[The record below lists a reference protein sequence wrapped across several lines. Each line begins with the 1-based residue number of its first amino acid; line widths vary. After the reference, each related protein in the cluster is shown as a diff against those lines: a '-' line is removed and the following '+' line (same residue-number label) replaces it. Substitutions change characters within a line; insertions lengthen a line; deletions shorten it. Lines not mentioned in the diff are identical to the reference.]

1 MSVPMERVPFPFGRE
16 RSRVV
21 YSADAEPPISLIGT
35 SLPVAR
41 LRHEVEVAGRCD
53 SKVLITGESGAG
65 KEVVAH
71 AIHACSA
78 RRRHRMLAINCAGF
92 PDSLLESEL
101 FGHQRGS
108 FTGALR
114 DRPGLIET
122 ADGSTLFMDE
132 VCEMS
137 LRMQAL
143 LLRFLETGETH
154 RVGADQPGR
163 RFDVRILAATNR
175 DVEQRIA
182 AGEFREDLFF
192 RLNVLHIEVPPLRER
207 LEDIPA
213 LLDYFLRLFAAKA
226 GSPALSVGPGVLER
240 LMAHRWPGNTRELRN
255 AVEGAVLRAQGGVI
269 TIDDLPS
276 QFRAAPTPVPAVTGL
291 PPRPPSHEVLFERMV
306 GHGEPFWAAVR
317 APFMARDLTRHDVR
331 EVVRLGLERTQGS
344 YRGVVQLFNM
354 PERDYKRFLNF
365 LRTFGCE
372 VPFHVYREPP
382 R

>member
-1 MSVPMERVPFPFGRE
+1 MSIPMERVPFPFGRE
-16 RSRVV
+16 RPQLVAPPSGE
-21 YSADAEPPISLIGT
+21 APISLLGT
-35 SLPVAR
+35 SLMVAR
-41 LRHEVEVAGRCD
+41 LRHEVEVSGRCD
-53 SKVLITGESGAG
+53 SKVLITGESGSG

-78 RRRHRMLAINCAGF
+78 RRRSRMLAINCAGF

-108 FTGALR
+108 FTGAVR

-175 DVEQRIA
+175 DIERRIA
-182 AGEFREDLFF
+182 SGEFREDLFF
-192 RLNVLHIEVPPLRER
+192 RLNVLHIEVPPLRDR

-213 LLDYFLRLFAAKA
+213 LLDYFLRLYAAK
-226 GSPALSVGPGVLER
+226 GGPQVMSVGPGVLER
-240 LMAHRWPGNTRELRN
+240 LMAHRWPGNIRELRN
-255 AVEGAVLRAQGGVI
+255 AVEGAVLRAQGGCI
-269 TIDDLPS
+269 TVDDLPS
-276 QFRAAPTPVPAVTGL
+276 QFRAAPAPSVPVRAEAGPPVP
-291 PPRPPSHEVLFERMV
+291 SVLFDRMV
-306 GHGEPFWAAVR
+306 TQGESFWVAVR
-317 APFMARDLTRHDVR
+317 APFMARDLTRHEVR

-344 YRGVVQLFNM
+344 YRAVVQLFNM
-354 PERDYKRFLNF
+354 PAKDYKRFLNF

-372 VPFHVYREPP
+372 LPFHTYREPP
-382 R
+382 K

>member
-1 MSVPMERVPFPFGRE
+1 MSVPIERAPFPFGRE
-16 RSRVV
+16 RPHLVS
-21 YSADAEPPISLIGT
+21 SAAAEQPISLLGT
-35 SLPVAR
+35 SLPLAR

-53 SKVLITGESGAG
+53 SKVLITGESGSG
-65 KEVVAH
+65 KEVAAQ

-78 RRRHRMLAINCAGF
+78 RRRQRMLAINCAGF

-108 FTGALR
+108 FTGAMR

-175 DVEQRIA
+175 DIDQRIA
-182 AGEFREDLFF
+182 AGEFREDLYF
-192 RLNVLHIEVPPLRER
+192 RLNVLHIEVPSLRER

-213 LLDYFLRLFAAKA
+213 LLDYFLQLYAAKG
-226 GSPALSVGPGVLER
+226 GSAPLSVGPGVLER
-240 LMAHRWPGNTRELRN
+240 LMAHRWPGNIRELRN

-269 TIDDLPS
+269 SVDDLPS
-276 QFRAAPTPVPAVTGL
+276 QFRAAPSPPVAATAPVTGL
-291 PPRPPSHEVLFERMV
+291 PAHEVLFERMV
-306 GHGEPFWAAVR
+306 VQGESFWSAVR

-344 YRGVVQLFNM
+344 YRAVVQLFNM
-354 PERDYKRFLNF
+354 TEKDYKRFLNF

-372 VPFHVYREPP
+372 LPFHAYREPQK
-382 R
+382 